1 MKDWRLKDCQM
12 VRTCSRACRRTDTAS
27 AAGSCVGNQKSSM
40 LTRRDLDLTTAKTGN
55 FGFCT
60 VDFRGFVRQKIYFRH
75 SPKGFPQRLP
85 AKALRLRKRPQ
96 DAFKTRSSSKS
107 RMKEQKKTVD
117 NPVKFMYSNTCPSG
131 RRRAGYRCDSGVVGN
146 ARPCQ
151 GRDRG
156 FEPRLSLSLLRKKSS
171 KYGASSF
178 FLP

>member
-1 MKDWRLKDCQM
+1 MTKKNCRKA
-12 VRTCSRACRRTDTAS
+12 VNKAFFKKRSKIKCRRP
-27 AAGSCVGNQKSSM
+27 
-40 LTRRDLDLTTAKTGN
+40 
-55 FGFCT
+55 
-60 VDFRGFVRQKIYFRH
+60 GFVRQKIYFRH

-131 RRRAGYRCDSGVVGN
+131 RRRAAYRCDSGVVGN

-178 FLP
+178 FLRPGTDYREYSGNTGGFRANS